1 MKSRDC
7 VGGGHD
13 WRSPVQ
19 THQAWS
25 PDHGATVIETHWC
38 AVCGLLRVRTW
49 KNRCLEKECYE
60 EDIPDWDALAER
72 ARHDHVAWKLLCS
85 YSYVYT
91 HAALKLLEL
100 IRDHARELRRHE
112 RRGDGLV
119 YVVDAIVNGV
129 AGIDE
134 RLARMNKVDRIYGHD
149 GLVEAARAAAKDA
162 DEAYDQFPTSTE

>member
-1 MKSRDC
+1 
-7 VGGGHD
+7 
-13 WRSPVQ
+13 
-19 THQAWS
+19 
-25 PDHGATVIETHWC
+25 
-38 AVCGLLRVRTW
+38 
-49 KNRCLEKECYE
+49 
-60 EDIPDWDALAER
+60 
-72 ARHDHVAWKLLCS
+72 
-85 YSYVYT
+85 VYT